1 MNLEFRVW
9 HPEKGML
16 PVYGFNKKFVFIDDL
31 NSPEPGENILPI
43 DDCELM
49 QFTGVTDKNGIEAFK
64 GDIIRYFSCKRYVQQ
79 SFAEVRPEIDEFYLV
94 EKIEVIKDLAGY
106 INIESNY
113 DENLSCYFKLS
124 ATGFQSVE
132 DIKQL
137 FFENQ
142 HLDDE
147 EMISDINGNN
157 IDQDKVGFTIIGNIH
172 ENPELI

>member
-1 MNLEFRVW
+1 MSTKFRFW
-9 HPEKGML
+9 EK
-16 PVYGFNKKFVFIDDL
+16 PSKKFIYDIDALSKNPSVLISKVF
-31 NSPEPGENILPI
+31 SGEDKHII
-43 DDCELM
+43 AER
-49 QFTGVTDKNGIEAFK
+49 FTGLTDKNGVEAFK

-79 SFAEVRPEIDEFYLV
+79 SFTEVRPEIDEFYLV
-94 EKIEVIKDLAGY
+94 EKIEVIKDLGGNL
-106 INIESNY
+106 NIESNY

-124 ATGFQSVE
+124 STGFQSVE
-132 DIKQL
+132 DIKEL

-172 ENPELI
+172 ENPELL